1 MVSFGKMAK
10 PAAASSPE
18 TPSSFGSAQPAQKK
32 SGLSFLKKGTAAKAA
47 VDEAE
52 AKAELAKAE
61 AGRLW
66 RFFLKD
72 GADAQITFLD
82 GELDDAGMLDTPVF
96 WEHTLYTAGDVKNYV
111 CTAEEDQT
119 QPCPICES
127 GDKPSLVQVFTII
140 DHRPH
145 TIQRGP
151 NAGKVIPH
159 SIKLLVA
166 KPGTR
171 KLLAKIA
178 SKRGGL
184 TGCTFDVSRTG
195 DKSPA
200 VGDQFDFVTKATS
213 YEEIAAKY
221 DLPVDLVK
229 AADYDEEIRYIEPEE
244 LIKAGVGKA
253 PTGVGYQK
261 TGTGFNKTQLADQ
274 L

>member
-1 MVSFGKMAK
+1 MVSFGKMQK
-10 PAAASSPE
+10 PSASASNPA
-18 TPSSFGSAQPAQKK
+18 PSSFGSTATGQKK
-32 SGLSFLKKGTAAKAA
+32 TGLSFLKKGNAAKVA

-61 AGRLW
+61 YGKAW
-66 RFFLKD
+66 RFMMKE
-72 GADAQITFLD
+72 GTDAQITFLD
-82 GELDDAGMLDTPVF
+82 GELDDTGMLDTPVY
-96 WEHTLYTAGDVKNYV
+96 WEHSLYQAGTVKNFV

-127 GDKPSLVQVFTII
+127 GDKPTLVQVFTVI

-145 TIQRGP
+145 TVQSGP
-151 NAGKVIPH
+151 NQGKVIPH
-159 SIKLLVA
+159 QRRPFIA

-171 KLLAKIA
+171 KLLAKLA

-195 DKSPA
+195 DKSPS

-221 DLPVDLVK
+221 DLPIEQVQPL
-229 AADYDEEIRYIEPEE
+229 DYDDEIRYVEPEE

-261 TGTGFNKTQLADQ
+261 TGNGFNKSQLSDQ